1 MNFEP
6 AYGLC
11 FGGRDAEHGWMGIKQ
26 PGEYPSDVT
35 DARAGY
41 NRAKRR
47 KESKVHI
54 DTLGH
59 LLALTVTPADQ
70 GDRDQAVCSD

>member
-1 MNFEP
+1 MVAIASIPRCAARN
-6 AYGLC
+6 GLIIKEVLN
-11 FGGRDAEHGWMGIKQ
+11 GGLPRG
-26 PGEYPSDVT
+26 
-35 DARAGY
+35 
-41 NRAKRR
+41 KRR
-47 KESKVHI
+47 KESKVHLAV